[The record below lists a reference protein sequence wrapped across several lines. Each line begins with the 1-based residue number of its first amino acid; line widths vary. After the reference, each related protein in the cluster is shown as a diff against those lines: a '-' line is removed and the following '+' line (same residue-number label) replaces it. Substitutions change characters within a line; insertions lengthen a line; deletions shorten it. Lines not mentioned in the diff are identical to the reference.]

1 MQTEAHKQNVKCIF
15 SLFAL
20 ALLCYFDKILLGPYA
35 VVDFYDAVEVHFS
48 HFQLMA
54 RLWTDFGV
62 FSWYPFHAGGVPS
75 FVGQHPPYHPAVFL
89 SALLPI
95 WLLALLWNIGQMF
108 LTGYG
113 VFRFV
118 LLLPRATRPTA
129 LVCAAMSSLA
139 LISGNVHI
147 VMSFAFPAVFVWT
160 VDLFRSDSSRLLRF
174 RNALLILAVSLFSF
188 PVLTL
193 PHFPIVHLALVLFL
207 GRRLP
212 DFRRQVAGVF
222 LVWTGYVLLYVP
234 SIVSLFLYIPYAQRD
249 WGFVY
254 PGFVPAL
261 VSLGKWFAGRLSD
274 QPLLLGV
281 TLSLPLARR
290 PAIRTGLLLFAFLYV
305 VSGVFTSDFKALFA
319 ESFLLKMDLFLMSS
333 ASGTVSVLLVA
344 LAMDEYAHHGARL
357 TWKSLLPALLLLP
370 FLGAANKVIT
380 HLMVL
385 GIVLSAIF
393 LMRWGAEKP
402 PLKRAW
408 LMAAL
413 IVCLCGLGMMAR
425 QQFMTAGVF
434 VPYAKGF
441 EGHAALDDLA
451 RAGADKPFRVAC
463 VDVHPAIVQSHG
475 LDTVG
480 AKSPLFNKHFKEYV
494 REVVR
499 PQFSTPKDEAEFTN
513 LWRQLYLTRTT
524 ADHDQRGFILNP
536 REPRTAEELNWDLLR
551 AMNVTHV
558 VAARPIEGMEGQA
571 EPPVCSPGLAQERQW
586 LARIGLDRLHDMPLW
601 IYALKQPMGRAYLA
615 QPVVLETREA
625 VLDGLG
631 RASAEQVRR
640 QVYLVRED
648 VADKGLAAPDQALRA
663 LGAVRITHWSPDRI
677 ALAGTVSS
685 PGVLV
690 VSNNFD
696 PHWQATVNGREQPVF
711 RANHAFQGVALESAG
726 PFTAELTFSTPFVW
740 WLHLASGLGVLLLFA
755 ALVFRVKLPIAAEA
769 GIAPLYEYAPAGE
782 APSWR
787 LTLLAGAG
795 MCAVWI
801 LAFVL
806 FVLPKAKG
814 AQAESMPY
822 ALATIP
828 VIGLFIAAWTRRLIR
843 RF

>member
-1 MQTEAHKQNVKCIF
+1 MQTNRDTQNLKCIL

-20 ALLCYFDKILLGPYA
+20 TILCYFDKILLGPYA

-48 HFQLMA
+48 HFQQMM

-75 FVGQHPPYHPAVFL
+75 FAGQHPPYHPAVFL

-174 RNALLILAVSLFSF
+174 RNVLLILTVSLFSF

-193 PHFPIVHLALVLFL
+193 PHFPIVHLALVLFM
-207 GRRLP
+207 GRHLP
-212 DFRRQVAGVF
+212 NFRRQVAGVF

-249 WGFVY
+249 WDFAY

-274 QPLLLGV
+274 QPLLMGV
-281 TLSLPLARR
+281 ALSLPLARR
-290 PAIRTGLLLFAFLYV
+290 SAIRTGLALFAFLYL

-319 ESFLLKMDLFLMSS
+319 GSFLLKMDLFLMSS

-344 LAMDEYAHHGARL
+344 MALDEYAHGRARL

-370 FLGAANKVIT
+370 FLGAASKVIT

-385 GIVLSAIF
+385 GIVLSTIF
-393 LMRWGAEKP
+393 LMRRTGAEP
-402 PLKRAW
+402 TRKRVW

-413 IVCLCGLGMMAR
+413 VVCLCGLGMMAR

-441 EGHAALDDLA
+441 EGHQALDALA
-451 RAGADKPFRVAC
+451 RGGANKPFRVAC

-480 AKSPLFNKHFKEYV
+480 AKSPLFNKYFKEYV

-499 PQFSTPKDEAEFTN
+499 PQFSSPKDEVEFTD

-524 ADHDQRGFILNP
+524 ADHDQRSYTLSPQNP
-536 REPRTAEELNWDLLR
+536 RTVQELNWGLLR

-558 VAARPIEGMEGQA
+558 VAAYPIGGMELQA
-571 EPPVCSPGLAQERQW
+571 EPPVFSPGVAQEQPW
-586 LARIGLDRLHDMPLW
+586 LSRVGLERLHNMPLW

-615 QPVVLETREA
+615 QPIVLETREA
-625 VLDGLG
+625 VLASLG
-631 RASAEQVRR
+631 QASAGQVRQ
-640 QVYLVRED
+640 QVYLARED
-648 VADKGLAAPDQALRA
+648 VADCSFAAQDQTPRA
-663 LGAVRITHWSPDRI
+663 VDVVRITHWSPDRI
-677 ALAGTVSS
+677 VLEGTASS
-685 PGVLV
+685 PEVLV

-696 PHWQATVNGREQPVF
+696 PRWQATVNGVKREVF
-711 RANHAFQGVALESAG
+711 RANHAFQGVVLESG
-726 PFTAELTFSTPFVW
+726 PFNVELSFSTPLVW
-740 WLHLASGLGVLLLFA
+740 WLHLASGLGVLLMFV
-755 ALVFRVKLPIAAEA
+755 ALLFRVKLPATEDA
-769 GIAPLYEYAPAGE
+769 GIAPLYEYAPANGTS
-782 APSWR
+782 SWR
-787 LTLLAGAG
+787 VTLLAGAG

-822 ALATIP
+822 ALVTIP
-828 VIGLFIAAWTRRLIR
+828 VIGLCIAAWARSLIR